1 MKYLQKYTFP
11 MREVGT
17 ITPSAQLE
25 DETSTG
31 EGGGMALAC
40 KGASESA
47 HEPQVPLIYTSG
59 LAHLHS

>member
-1 MKYLQKYTFP
+1 